1 MKQFGLILVSLLL
14 STMALFADNEKITR
28 DKSVLPSVSRNFLS
42 ANFGQRDISH
52 IKIESNL
59 LGTKGYDVI
68 LTNGV
73 NVEFDKAGE
82 WKEIEARHSFIP
94 LTALPQR
101 IADYIRKNFPDNTV
115 ISVDKDTREYEVK
128 LNNDLE
134 LKFDRN
140 GNFKKFD

>member
-1 MKQFGLILVSLLL
+1 M
-14 STMALFADNEKITR
+14 
-28 DKSVLPSVSRNFLS
+28 
-42 ANFGQRDISH
+42 
-52 IKIESNL
+52 
-59 LGTKGYDVI
+59 GTKGYDVI

-115 ISVDKDTREYEVK
+115 ISVDKDTREYELK

>member
-1 MKQFGLILVSLLL
+1 MKKFGLILVSLLL

-28 DKSVLPSVSRNFLS
+28 DKSVLPSVCRDFLS
-42 ANFGQRDISH
+42 SNFSQTDISH

-73 NVEFDKAGE
+73 NVEFDKSGE
-82 WKEIEARHSFIP
+82 WKEIEARHASIP
-94 LTALPQR
+94 MEVLPDK
-101 IADYIRKNFPDNTV
+101 IAAYIKTYFAGNTI
-115 ISVDKDTREYEVK
+115 ISIDKDTREYEIK

-134 LKFDRN
+134 LKFDRK